1 MWISRLEWTATAS
14 VTSLWQSC
22 KVKPA
27 RPKCCHSL
35 AWKAAALYREDT
47 IAPEVLVAE
56 LLVLVAVP
64 WYQLHYFGLSTR
76 SPPPKHVGHR
86 FFHLTAKG
94 FPHHGQIT
102 ARGQGLLLDYF
113 YNPGLRVVALGKLF
127 SSLVAPCGQR
137 ASVKDVYQ
145 RHQTVISNLERGHH
159 AQGKQTWWSYK
170 TFRTKKI
177 ISYKNEIRT
186 LWLVGWTTDQ
196 RCLILQKSAL
206 LVTESRLALGSFG
219 CLFVCLLPMVTR
231 QFIMPKW
238 PHTRKWL
245 LITP

>member
-1 MWISRLEWTATAS
+1 M
-14 VTSLWQSC
+14 
-22 KVKPA
+22 
-27 RPKCCHSL
+27 

-113 YNPGLRVVALGKLF
+113 YNRGLRVVALGELF

-145 RHQTVISNLERGHH
+145 NHQTVISNLERGHH
-159 AQGKQTWWSYK
+159 ARGKQTWWSYK

-186 LWLVGWTTDQ
+186 LWLKTKNV
-196 RCLILQKSAL
+196 
-206 LVTESRLALGSFG
+206 
-219 CLFVCLLPMVTR
+219 
-231 QFIMPKW
+231 
-238 PHTRKWL
+238 
-245 LITP
+245 

>member
-1 MWISRLEWTATAS
+1 MKR
-14 VTSLWQSC
+14 
-22 KVKPA
+22 A

-64 WYQLHYFGLSTR
+64 PWYQLHYFGLSTR
-76 SPPPKHVGHR
+76 SPPPKHVGQR

-113 YNPGLRVVALGKLF
+113 YNPGLRVVALGELF

-145 RHQTVISNLERGHH
+145 NHQTVISNLERGHH
-159 AQGKQTWWSYK
+159 ARGKQTWWSYK
-170 TFRTKKI
+170 TFRRKKI

-186 LWLVGWTTDQ
+186 LWLKTKNV
-196 RCLILQKSAL
+196 
-206 LVTESRLALGSFG
+206 
-219 CLFVCLLPMVTR
+219 
-231 QFIMPKW
+231 
-238 PHTRKWL
+238 
-245 LITP
+245 